1 MCLVP
6 TEGRRRTRGRWRAT
20 RMDRTQRFY
29 TRIENCNIISKFT
42 SNRKSPVMAPERS
55 ERGLHKNRHS
65 LTRKPDMSK
74 LLASLVAAA
83 FAAVSMS
90 SLAASHTAPAAPAG
104 GAAPAAAAAPA
115 ASGDAMKAD
124 SKKAK
129 KSKKKAKA
137 KKAGAEEA

>member
-6 TEGRRRTRGRWRAT
+6 TEGRRSTRGRWRAT
-20 RMDRTQRFY
+20 RMDRTKRFY

-55 ERGLHKNRHS
+55 ERGLHKNRYS

-83 FAAVSMS
+83 FAAVSMTS
-90 SLAASHTAPAAPAG
+90 FAASHTAPAAPAG
-104 GAAPAAAAAPA
+104 GAAPAAAPAA
-115 ASGDAMKAD
+115 ASGEMKAAD
-124 SKKAK
+124 KKATK

-137 KKAGAEEA
+137 KKAE